1 VPGLRPDRAF
11 RDDLV
16 VDVKRRRPVSLVLFA
31 NGLHIGQVRDV
42 LETAPDTVKARAYP
56 TVQAAVDDLQR

>member
-1 VPGLRPDRAF
+1 MLVQLTEELERRWVKLVIA
-11 RDDLV
+11 RD
-16 VDVKRRRPVSLVLFA
+16 
-31 NGLHIGQVRDV
+31 IGQVRDV